1 MVENAGMVGGCAV
14 GLRSTMVV
22 AAGRRQ
28 QPQRFVA
35 SGIIQFLVQLW
46 ESGIFV
52 LKIFCCFFLV
62 TCTSLL
68 KAIWL
73 VRNGTLVCS
82 KPCMSDVIFVL
93 V

>member
-52 LKIFCCFFLV
+52 LKIFLFF
-62 TCTSLL
+62 
-68 KAIWL
+68 
-73 VRNGTLVCS
+73 
-82 KPCMSDVIFVL
+82 PCYLHSFTEGNMVSQEWYFSV
-93 V
+93 